1 MQLSL
6 TPLLARPD
14 RLLPAR
20 THDLL
25 QPGEVP
31 VVHLVQRCENAQPL
45 NLLVVNHMHQLDLA
59 QVVQDALR
67 PVRHIRLVVA
77 PPVAGVV
84 VGGFAVDHEQPHLH
98 ANAA

>member
-6 TPLLARPD
+6 TPLQARAD

-20 THDLL
+20 MHDLL

-31 VVHLVQRCENAQPL
+31 VVHLVERSENAQPL
-45 NLLVVNHMHQLDLA
+45 DLLVVDQMHQLDIA

-67 PVRHIRLVVA
+67 PVRHIRLVLA
-77 PPVAGVV
+77 PPVAGVLV
-84 VGGFAVDHEQPHLH
+84 SGFAIDHEQPHLH